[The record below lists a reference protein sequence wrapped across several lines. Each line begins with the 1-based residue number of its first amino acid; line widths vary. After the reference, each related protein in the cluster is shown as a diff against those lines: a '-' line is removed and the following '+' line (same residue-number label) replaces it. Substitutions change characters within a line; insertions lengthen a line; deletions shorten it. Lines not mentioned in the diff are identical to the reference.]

1 MNPQDKQF
9 FELLRAGLWGTQVE
23 SKFTRQMLGCSVRIA
38 LSQAVLGVVAD
49 VIISDETLA
58 GMLGTAEIKPL
69 RRFVMSNLSTSR
81 TWNIT
86 LQKIVQELRSEGIDP
101 YVLKGQG
108 IAQYYPNPDLRQC
121 GDIDLYVG
129 QKDYE
134 RTCEIVGAM
143 GAAEDHEYDEE
154 ILKHFH
160 TRIGN
165 VPVEIHRYTDVYYQ
179 KRLDRIYQGISDE
192 GLNAE
197 PVMVDIAGFKIKT
210 PPVDFNVFYIFNH
223 LWHHFIAD
231 GVGLRQIC
239 DWAMLLHKY
248 HGQINLDHLQGMLE
262 KMGLMKQWKVFGN
275 IAVDVVGLPKD
286 EFPFYDSSYVKL
298 SEKVYR
304 LVMLEGNFGQANLKD
319 DNRPSGYLAGKL
331 HSLIFR
337 LKRNF
342 RVLALFPKDS
352 LRHIHRVAAIGIKA
366 VLKDVFS
373 SQKK

>member
-9 FELLRAGLWGTQVE
+9 FELLRAGLWGTPVE
-23 SKFTRQMLGCSVRIA
+23 SKFTRQMLGRYVRVA

-49 VIISDETLA
+49 VIISDESLA
-58 GMLGTAEIKPL
+58 GVLDTAEIKPL

-143 GAAEDHEYDEE
+143 AAAEDHEYDEE

-179 KRLDRIYQGISDE
+179 KRLNRIYQEISDE
-192 GLNAE
+192 GLCAE
-197 PVMVDIAGFKIKT
+197 PVMVDIAGFKIMT

-248 HGQINLDHLQGMLE
+248 HRQINLDHLQGMLE

-286 EFPFYDSSYVKL
+286 EFPFYDTSYVKL
-298 SEKVYR
+298 TEKVYR

-319 DNRPSGYLAGKL
+319 ENRPSGYLAGKL
-331 HSLIFR
+331 HSLTFR

-366 VLKDVFS
+366 VLKDAFS